1 MSKSFTLS
9 KMSLKDIVIAVLV
22 LYITYKLGLGAD
34 SNRFLARIQSSHIVE
49 SIGFE
54 PINRVVFLLSLHTFQ
69 SINAL
74 VLPLD

>member
-9 KMSLKDIVIAVLV
+9 KISLKDIVIAVLV
-22 LYITYKLGLGAD
+22 LYITYKL
-34 SNRFLARIQSSHIVE
+34 VE

-54 PINRVVFLLSLHTFQ
+54 PISRVVFLLSLHTFQ

>member
-9 KMSLKDIVIAVLV
+9 KISLKDIVIAVLV
-22 LYITYKLGLGAD
+22 LYITYKL
-34 SNRFLARIQSSHIVE
+34 VE

-54 PINRVVFLLSLHTFQ
+54 PINRVVFLLSFHTFQ